1 MLNTHERAEMLAR
14 AGPAFVVTLSE
25 MAGDGWI
32 FIPQDAVDLAILS
45 RRKDRMQL
53 GMLPG
58 RYDSMP
64 RFEFSPFIRI
74 DAITHTLAG
83 LGIIAPRDRR
93 IAHSRN
99 HGAGPGNDRRKCDP
113 AADPAL

>member
-25 MAGDGWI
+25 MTGDGWI

-58 RYDSMP
+58 WYDSVP
-64 RFEFSPFIRI
+64 RFEFSPFISI
-74 DAITHTLAG
+74 NGITHTLAG
-83 LGIIAPRDRR
+83 WASSPPEQ
-93 IAHSRN
+93 AHC
-99 HGAGPGNDRRKCDP
+99 AFT
-113 AADPAL
+113 